1 MGTGPPPES
10 GLAGRARALR
20 EAFDLL
26 WPPIMAVVGLVMIAA
41 FAIIPSLRNPGLI
54 AGLSGMFTIVSTI
67 GLARRESK

>member
-1 MGTGPPPES
+1 VAGAPPTPD
-10 GLAGRARALR
+10 LAQRARSLR

-26 WPPIMAVVGLVMIAA
+26 WPPIMAVVGLVLIAA
-41 FAIIPSLRNPGLI
+41 FAIVPSLRNPGLI